1 MLYSPLIVFRCRFS
15 SGGRSSCVR
24 LVSVGVVGFV
34 VVVCAGVA
42 LGLGL
47 GCGGGAVIGRGG
59 GGWVVEVWRSKG
71 LLSLL
76 PRPENPGPT
85 GFGWML
91 TSLKWPV

>member
-1 MLYSPLIVFRCRFS
+1 MFRCRFS

-76 PRPENPGPT
+76 PLPENPGPT